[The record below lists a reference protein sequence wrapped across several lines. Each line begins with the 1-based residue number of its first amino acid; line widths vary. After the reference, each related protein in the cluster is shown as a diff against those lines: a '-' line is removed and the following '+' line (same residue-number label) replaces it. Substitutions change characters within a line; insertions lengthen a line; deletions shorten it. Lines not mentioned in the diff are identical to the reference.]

1 MTIEAKV
8 LVDSI
13 SPDGVRL
20 VTMQLKYN
28 RFIHAELMTH
38 RVFSRNTSSSRAIP
52 VKTIIQR
59 IKEEPAMPVYWGLNQ
74 KGMQAREEASGEL
87 LEDIHDTW
95 LGARDMM
102 IEVAEYMMSEYN
114 LHKQLVNRLL
124 EPWSH
129 IYAVVTATEWENF
142 FHLRRH
148 PDAQPEIKVLADAM
162 WEAYM
167 ASSPVLVDY
176 AQWHLPYVLPEDVE
190 RAGSEVGLLQKISS
204 ARCARV
210 SYKTHDGFVP
220 KFEEDIR
227 LHDDLL
233 SGGHMSPLEHPA
245 TPLAGPKKFS
255 SKYIFCGNFRG
266 WKQYRKMIPGEA
278 VFRPSQ

>member
-1 MTIEAKV
+1 MTIEAKIIC
-8 LVDSI
+8 DSI
-13 SPDGVRL
+13 SPSSVRL
-20 VTMQLKYN
+20 TTMQLKYN
-28 RFIHAELMTH
+28 RFVHSELMTH

-87 LEDIHDTW
+87 LEDIKKTW

-102 IEVAEYMMSEYN
+102 IEVAEYVMSEYN

-142 FHLRRH
+142 FNLRCH
-148 PDAQPEIKVLADAM
+148 PDAQPEIGKLAYAMRDA
-162 WEAYM
+162 YTG
-167 ASSPVLVDY
+167 SQPVLIDY
-176 AQWHLPYVLPEDVE
+176 GQWHLPYVLSEDVE
-190 RAGSEVGLLQKISS
+190 RAGTEVGLLQKISS

-220 KFEEDIR
+220 RFDEDIR
-227 LHDDLL
+227 LHDSLL
-233 SGGHMSPLEHPA
+233 SSGHLSPLEHAA
-245 TPLAGPKKFS
+245 TPNEDNPLG
-255 SKYIFCGNFRG
+255 FCGNFRG
-266 WKQYRKMIPGEA
+266 WRQHRKMIPGEA
-278 VFRPSQ
+278 VFLSS